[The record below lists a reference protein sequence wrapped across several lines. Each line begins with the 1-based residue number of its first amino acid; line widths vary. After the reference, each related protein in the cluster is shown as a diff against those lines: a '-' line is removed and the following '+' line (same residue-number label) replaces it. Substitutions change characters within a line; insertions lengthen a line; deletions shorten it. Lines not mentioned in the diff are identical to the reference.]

1 MGEKVLDLL
10 HGDFGQFGIIFD
22 LIVALRQSPTWHRD
36 DLFITAEFVSA
47 GVPMH
52 VGDRCS
58 EAPLGQRGLL
68 PLAPFFCLVELS
80 MHQPS
85 AE

>member
-1 MGEKVLDLL
+1 V
-10 HGDFGQFGIIFD
+10 
-22 LIVALRQSPTWHRD
+22 T
-36 DLFITAEFVSA
+36 
-47 GVPMH
+47 MH
-52 VGDRCS
+52 VGDRCG